1 MVRSLILAL
10 GLTAA
15 TAGGAL
21 AQQAAGDPARGQK
34 VFVRCQACH
43 AVNQPQNRVG
53 PTLQGLF
60 GRKAGAVEGFK
71 YSDANKNSGVV
82 WDEATLD
89 QYLTDPKAYMPG
101 NKMAFP
107 GLKKPEERADVI
119 AYLKQASAK

>member
-1 MVRSLILAL
+1 MVRSFILAL

-21 AQQAAGDPARGQK
+21 AQAGDPAAGQK

-43 AVNQPQNRVG
+43 VANAPTNRVG
-53 PTLQGLF
+53 PSLQGLF
-60 GRKAGAVEGFK
+60 GRKAGSVEGFK
-71 YSDANKNSGVV
+71 YSDANKNSGVT

-89 QYLTDPKAYMPG
+89 QYLVDPKAYMPG

-107 GLKKPEERADVI
+107 GLKKPEERANVI
-119 AYLKQASAK
+119 AYLKQATAK

>member
-1 MVRSLILAL
+1 MVRSLTLAF
-10 GLTAA
+10 GLIAV

-21 AQQAAGDPARGQK
+21 AQPAAGDPAKGQK

-43 AVNQPQNRVG
+43 VVNQPTNRVG
-53 PTLQGLF
+53 PSLQGLI
-60 GRKAGAVEGFK
+60 GRKAGSVEGFK
-71 YSDANKNSGVV
+71 YSDANKNSGVT

-107 GLKKPEERADVI
+107 GLKKPDERADVI